1 MRGKDPGAQEGGATS
16 DRKRRCGKLVRLF
29 SKAPIKKTTGMSLS
43 FNDRNEAVF
52 DLPHNPG
59 FEHGLGDTHG
69 GIIAT
74 LLDNAG
80 WFAVAVEYEAWIATV
95 EMQVRLLEPARR
107 EHLQA
112 VGRVLRAGQ
121 SLAVAEMEVRTLSG
135 RLVATGSGT
144 FAVTS
149 LVLDKEHVR

>member
-1 MRGKDPGAQEGGATS
+1 MQEEEAMS
-16 DRKRRCGKLVRLF
+16 DKKKRCDKLVDLF
-29 SKAPIKKTTGMSLS
+29 SRAPIKKSTGMSLS
-43 FNDRNEAVF
+43 FNEKNEAVF
-52 DLPHNPG
+52 DLPHHPG

-80 WFAVAVEYEAWIATV
+80 WFAVAVEYESWIATV
-95 EMQVRLLEPARR
+95 DMHMHLLEPARR
-107 EHLQA
+107 EPLRS
-112 VGRVLRAGQ
+112 VGRVVRAGQ

-149 LVLDKEHVR
+149 LVLEKEHIR